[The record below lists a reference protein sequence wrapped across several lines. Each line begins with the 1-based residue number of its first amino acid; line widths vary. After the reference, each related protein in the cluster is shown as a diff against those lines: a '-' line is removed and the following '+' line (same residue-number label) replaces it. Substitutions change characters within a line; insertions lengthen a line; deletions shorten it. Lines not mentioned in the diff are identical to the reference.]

1 MKCHLN
7 KFNQE
12 RFFKV
17 DHKLKLTTLQISYN
31 DINIMCDEDFIII
44 QANNNNNNNNISS
57 TLLLS

>member
-1 MKCHLN
+1 VKV
-7 KFNQE
+7 
-12 RFFKV
+12 FFKV